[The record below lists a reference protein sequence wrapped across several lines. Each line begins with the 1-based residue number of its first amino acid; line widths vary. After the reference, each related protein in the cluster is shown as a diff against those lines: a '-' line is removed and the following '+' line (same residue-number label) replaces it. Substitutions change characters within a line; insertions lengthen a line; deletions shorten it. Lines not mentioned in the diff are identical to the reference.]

1 MEFFMNHDTLRIFTL
16 LAMILSLMATSFFIN
31 LAFIDKKKRC
41 SVMFAIAFT
50 FLSISLILEVMNIFH
65 VVYTGSLARLVL
77 IASLAC
83 IIFCSSCLNEE
94 CADDRCKAKKRSK
107 KAKKR
112 SRKK

>member
-83 IIFCSSCLNEE
+83 IIFCSSCLNAE